1 MRDFNEIK
9 AEILRR
15 SDNRIKEKKRK
26 RKLYTAYALSL
37 CLCVTV
43 AAALFPKLMRFQEA
57 ELADKAPNEGIF
69 TDSTISKSEATEM
82 SKEAMFAPSEDE
94 MFDTADII
102 VVSAEFKNEN
112 GCAALSDFEDVAKLE
127 ELIDNLFNDEEISE
141 DEVAEEGTVISKPS
155 YDDFPEEPVEYQEL
169 VIKYSNGMEI
179 SYRLKEKSLENA
191 VTGTAWSLTED
202 EYDFIIGLFSK

>member
-43 AAALFPKLMRFQEA
+43 AAALFPKLMDFREA
-57 ELADKAPNEGIF
+57 EVMDGAPNDGIYA
-69 TDSTISKSEATEM
+69 DSTMSKSETAEM
-82 SKEAMFAPSEDE
+82 SEPVMFAPSEDE

-102 VVSAEFKNEN
+102 VVSAELKNKN
-112 GCAALSDFEDVAKLE
+112 GSAALSDFEDVAKLE
-127 ELIDNLFNDEEISE
+127 ELIDNLFNDVEISE
-141 DEVAEEGTVISKPS
+141 DNVAEEGPVISKPS

-169 VIKYSNGMEI
+169 VIKYSNGTETR
-179 SYRLKEKSLENA
+179 YRLKEKSIENA

-202 EYDFIIGLFSK
+202 EYDFIIGMFGK